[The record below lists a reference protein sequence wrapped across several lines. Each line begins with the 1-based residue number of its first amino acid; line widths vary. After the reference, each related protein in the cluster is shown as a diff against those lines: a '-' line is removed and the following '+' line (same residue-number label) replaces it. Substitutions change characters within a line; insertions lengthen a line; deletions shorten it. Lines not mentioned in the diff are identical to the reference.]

1 MPNDRHLF
9 DLTFHQSCAGNLVR
23 TKATRAYGNGLRGT
37 VYDCFYLANV
47 GLPGSVSLAVR
58 MGNGSTVNNA
68 LSADTAFCHV

>member
-1 MPNDRHLF
+1 MPHGHPFDF
-9 DLTFHQSCAGNLVR
+9 DLFKSSAGNLVR

-37 VYDCFYLANV
+37 VYDRLYLANV
-47 GLPGSVSLAVR
+47 GLPGSVGLAVR